1 MELTMVNVIVTDI
14 DGLNYLKKLWVCFW
28 SFWFK
33 KKNVY
38 DKVII
43 FLYDDNFIPVLLLTW
58 SAQKCFEKSKNTLQH
73 SKYNMIDGLF

>member
-33 KKNVY
+33 KNVY

-43 FLYDDNFIPVLLLTW
+43 FLYDDNFIPVYCWLGALRNALRNLKILYSTANIIW
-58 SAQKCFEKSKNTLQH
+58 
-73 SKYNMIDGLF
+73 

>member
-14 DGLNYLKKLWVCFW
+14 DGLNYLKKLWVCFEV
-28 SFWFK
+28 FDL

-38 DKVII
+38 DEVII

>member
-1 MELTMVNVIVTDI
+1 MELTMVIVIVTDI
-14 DGLNYLKKLWVCFW
+14 DGLNNLKKLWVFW
-28 SFWFK
+28 SFDLK
-33 KKNVY
+33 IVY

>member
-14 DGLNYLKKLWVCFW
+14 DGQNNLKKFWVFW
-28 SFWFK
+28 SLLIK
-33 KKNVY
+33 IVY

>member
-1 MELTMVNVIVTDI
+1 MVNVIVTDI
-14 DGLNYLKKLWVCFW
+14 DGLNYLKKLWVF
-28 SFWFK
+28 SEVFDLK
-33 KKNVY
+33 KIVY